1 MALVALVALAFGVEL
16 TRRRGEAYAEK
27 AALHA
32 KKERQCRDLVDFQD
46 DYVARLKRLAWMPTE
61 GKLANNLA

>member
-1 MALVALVALAFGVEL
+1 MALVALVALAFGAEM

-32 KKERQCRDLVDFQD
+32 KQSDIAESWRISRMITL
-46 DYVARLKRLAWMPTE
+46 LASSD
-61 GKLANNLA
+61 